1 MNPPRRPASHRPA
14 LIATRVRSLGR
25 ALPPL
30 SLAAAVTAFLALGL
44 LTTSSAM
51 SETSSGTASLSP
63 VLVPSQGTLFGVY
76 GSARDGRTAQQ
87 EVAYLETLV
96 GRTYD
101 LDRMYHRWDKPF
113 PTAYDAQAVARGRIP
128 ALSWAATTQAGV
140 KVPFA
145 EIASGK
151 HDAWIAARADALKAF
166 GHKVML
172 AFQLEP
178 EDDAAW
184 GTPAE
189 YRAAWRRIVSI
200 FRARGATNV
209 VFVWN
214 MMAYTFQAGSGRN
227 PLDWYPGD

>member
-1 MNPPRRPASHRPA
+1 MRGSRLAGTPRAQARRPVLLGLVAVLAAGAALAAS
-14 LIATRVRSLGR
+14 GD
-25 ALPPL
+25 L
-30 SLAAAVTAFLALGL
+30 SAAAV
-44 LTTSSAM
+44 SDK
-51 SETSSGTASLSP
+51 
-63 VLVPSQGTLFGVY
+63 LVPAQGTLFGVF
-76 GSARDGRTAQQ
+76 GGARDGRTSYQ
-87 EVAYLETLV
+87 EVKYLESLV
-96 GRTYD
+96 GRRFD
-101 LDRMYHRWDKPF
+101 LDRMYHRWDKAF
-113 PTAYDAQAVARGRIP
+113 PTRHESETVAKGGIP

-151 HDAWIAARADALKAF
+151 HDALIRARADALKAF

-178 EDDAAW
+178 EDDTAW
-184 GTPAE
+184 GTPAG